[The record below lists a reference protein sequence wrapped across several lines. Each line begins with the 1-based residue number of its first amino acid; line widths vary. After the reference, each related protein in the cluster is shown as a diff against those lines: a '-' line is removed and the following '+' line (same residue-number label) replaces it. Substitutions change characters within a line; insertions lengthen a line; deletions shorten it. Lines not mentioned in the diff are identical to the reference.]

1 MHNANTGVPSVMA
14 TEFSAIG
21 WNRVT
26 LEYLHSAK
34 KLDKKKL
41 QVILDEAKGLVK
53 VKPQDAADELT
64 DGSSGRAALC
74 SDPEDD
80 SMNSDH

>member
-1 MHNANTGVPSVMA
+1 MA

-34 KLDKKKL
+34 QLDKKKL
-41 QVILDEAKGLVK
+41 QVILDEAKGFVTVK
-53 VKPQDAADELT
+53 QDADELME
-64 DGSSGRAALC
+64 GSSGRAALC

-80 SMNSDH
+80 GKSSDH